1 MGTKDDLDTQ
11 NKKSVKKDDQS
22 TWEEAIESLRKTKR
36 SKSSPDQQIS
46 LDIIRDNNR
55 KKRTNELMGNR

>member
-22 TWEEAIESLRKTKR
+22 TWEEAIENLRKTKR
-36 SKSSPDQQIS
+36 AKSSPDQQIS

-55 KKRTNELMGNR
+55 KKRTNELM